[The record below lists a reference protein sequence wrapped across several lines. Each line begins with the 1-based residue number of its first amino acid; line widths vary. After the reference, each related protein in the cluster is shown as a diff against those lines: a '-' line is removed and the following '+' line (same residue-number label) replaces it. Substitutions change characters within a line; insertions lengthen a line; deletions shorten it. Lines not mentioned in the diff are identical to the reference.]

1 MINNHWA
8 EMIFALARAIKIS
21 IRCDIT
27 YFQWDLC
34 EELNTLSHYPPTTSV
49 ITFGQAAWISFSMF
63 KESQILY

>member
-27 YFQWDLC
+27 RFQWDLY
-34 EELNTLSHYPPTTSV
+34 EEWSIVNTLSHYPPTTSV
-49 ITFGQAAWISFSMF
+49 ITM
-63 KESQILY
+63 